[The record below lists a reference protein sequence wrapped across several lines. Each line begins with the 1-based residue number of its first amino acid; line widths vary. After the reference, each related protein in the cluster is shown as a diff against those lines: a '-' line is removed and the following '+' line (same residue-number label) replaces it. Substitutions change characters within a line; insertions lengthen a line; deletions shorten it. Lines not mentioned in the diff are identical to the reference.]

1 MTAEDQEKQRSVKE
15 LRDPDMVG
23 AEAALRR
30 AAVVARRRALAT
42 TGWVAVFK
50 DGKIVRDYGPAE
62 PVSEDLE

>member
-1 MTAEDQEKQRSVKE
+1 MTPEDQEKQDPGKE

-30 AAVVARRRALAT
+30 AAVVARRRAIAT

-50 DGKIVRDYGPAE
+50 DGKIIRDYGPAE
-62 PVSEDLE
+62 VPPDDFE